1 MEQNK
6 NCMTELIETANVVIE
21 ISDRTFEQEVI
32 QSDLPVI
39 VDFWASW
46 CGPCKII
53 APILTDIAQE
63 YSGSV
68 KVVKLNVDDNSETPS
83 QYGIRSIPTLIIF
96 KDGKKVES
104 LVGALPKTS
113 IIKAIQSVLDKI

>member
-1 MEQNK
+1 
-6 NCMTELIETANVVIE
+6 MTELIETANVVIE